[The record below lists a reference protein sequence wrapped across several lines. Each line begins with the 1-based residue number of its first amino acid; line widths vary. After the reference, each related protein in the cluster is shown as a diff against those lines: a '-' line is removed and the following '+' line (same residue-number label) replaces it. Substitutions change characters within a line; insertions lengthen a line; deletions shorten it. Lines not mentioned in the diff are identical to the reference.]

1 MAAAAAG
8 LETQSQ
14 ELVQAVAVFKLGGA
28 ADGRIGAAAPTHAHG
43 QIRHA
48 QERGPF
54 DDFVELA

>member
-28 ADGRIGAAAPTHAHG
+28 ADGRI
-43 QIRHA
+43 
-48 QERGPF
+48 
-54 DDFVELA
+54 